1 MSVTVTVY
9 DPLAEKL
16 QSEARQQQVSVEE
29 LAASLLARALEGS
42 QDATWHK
49 ANQRRLALIHQSS
62 TAGLTPEEASELQQ
76 LQILA
81 DQRLEALDAGRLAEV
96 ERMQQET
103 RAVLHEAEGS

>member
-16 QSEARQQQVSVEE
+16 QSEALQQQVSVEE
-29 LAASLLARALEGS
+29 LAADLLTRALEGS

-49 ANQRRLALIHQSS
+49 ANQRRLVLVHRSS
-62 TAGLTPEEASELQQ
+62 MAGLTPEEAGELQQ
-76 LQILA
+76 LQMLA

-96 ERMQQET
+96 ERMEQEM
-103 RAVLHEAEGS
+103 RAALHEAEGS

>member
-16 QSEARQQQVSVEE
+16 PSEALQQQVSVEE
-29 LAASLLARALEGS
+29 LAADLLARALEGF
-42 QDATWHK
+42 QDETWHK
-49 ANQRRLALIHQSS
+49 ANRRRLKLVHKSS
-62 TAGLTPEEASELQQ
+62 SAGLTPEEAGELQQ

-96 ERMQQET
+96 ERMEQET
-103 RAVLHEAEGS
+103 RAALHEVEGS